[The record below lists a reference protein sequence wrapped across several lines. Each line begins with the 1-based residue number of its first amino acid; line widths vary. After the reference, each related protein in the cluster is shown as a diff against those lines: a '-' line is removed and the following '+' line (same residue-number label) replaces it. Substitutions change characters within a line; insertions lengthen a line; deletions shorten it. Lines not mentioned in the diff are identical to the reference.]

1 MGQCRLYR
9 AHSDGTQ
16 RRVGRRDRTVDD
28 RERCAQG
35 RRHCGLLLQV
45 SPEHD
50 WSDNDHQ
57 MTSPVVW
64 SPGTFSSANHLSS
77 RKGRF
82 MAQHGVK
89 QATPAVVD
97 DAELAGRALARD
109 AGAFRTIMQRHNR
122 RLYRIARGILR
133 NYAEAED
140 AVQDAYVSAF
150 THLASY
156 RGESTLATW
165 LSRIV
170 MNEALGR
177 LRRRRPTVDLAALE
191 SVRSEAEIIQFPLST
206 PSDDPERTMAQR
218 QILQLVEQATD
229 NLPEIFRLVFIT
241 RVIEGMSVEE
251 TSELLGIKP
260 ETVKTRLH
268 RARQL
273 VRDQLDKQIG
283 PVLMDAFPFAGRR
296 CERMTE
302 AMMARLGFAE

>member
-1 MGQCRLYR
+1 
-9 AHSDGTQ
+9 
-16 RRVGRRDRTVDD
+16 
-28 RERCAQG
+28 
-35 RRHCGLLLQV
+35 
-45 SPEHD
+45 
-50 WSDNDHQ
+50 
-57 MTSPVVW
+57 
-64 SPGTFSSANHLSS
+64 
-77 RKGRF
+77 
-82 MAQHGVK
+82 MAQHGLK
-89 QATPAVVD
+89 QATPAIAD

-133 NYAEAED
+133 NNTEAED

-150 THLASY
+150 AHLASY

-177 LRRRRPTVDLAALE
+177 LRRRRPTVDITALE
-191 SVRSEAEIIQFPLST
+191 SVRSEADIIQFPLST

-229 NLPEIFRLVFIT
+229 NLPEVFRLVFIT

-296 CERMTE
+296 CERLTE
-302 AMMARLGFAE
+302 CVMARLGFAE